1 MKRTFIDL
9 LFITVGALA
18 FALGINVFVIPHE
31 LGEGGVVGITI
42 ILYYLLE
49 WSPGW
54 TSLIINLLLLAIGC
68 RLLTRKTVLYTLAAV
83 SLHSLFLHLTQG
95 WHIASNDLIVNSIF
109 GGVLVG
115 FGIGLIV
122 RVGGTT
128 AGTVIIAKLMNKFWD
143 WNISFALLLCDV
155 VVAMSSYFIIGPER
169 LMFTII
175 MLFVATKVMEFV
187 IDGLNPTK
195 SITIIS
201 KKQDQIAQQVNTLM
215 DRGVTVLSGHG
226 YYTKT
231 SMNILYIIVKKQ
243 EVALLKNIVKSA
255 DHEAFMT
262 VQNVQDVFGKGFVD
276 IQNS

>member
-1 MKRTFIDL
+1 M
-9 LFITVGALA
+9 LFIAVGALA

-42 ILYYLLE
+42 ILYYLME

-68 RLLTRKTVLYTLAAV
+68 RLLTRKTVIYTIVAV

-95 WHIASNDLIVNSIF
+95 WHIASNDLIVSSIF
-109 GGVLVG
+109 GGAMIG

-155 VVAMSSYFIIGPER
+155 LVAASSYFIIGPER

-187 IDGLNPTK
+187 IEGLNPTK

-255 DHEAFMT
+255 DQEAFMT
-262 VQNVQDVFGKGFVD
+262 VHNVQDVFGKGFVD

>member
-9 LFITVGALA
+9 LIITVGALA

-42 ILYYLLE
+42 ILYYLME

-68 RLLTRKTVLYTLAAV
+68 RLLTRKTVIYTIVAV

-95 WHIASNDLIVNSIF
+95 WHIPSNDLIVSSIF
-109 GGVLVG
+109 GGAMIG

-155 VVAMSSYFIIGPER
+155 LVSASSYFIIGPER

-187 IDGLNPTK
+187 IEGLNPTK

-262 VQNVQDVFGKGFVD
+262 VHNVQDVFGKGFVD